1 MSSAK
6 ILLVSGFAVL
16 TAGALSIRGTVTSP
30 KQQELQNTVLNLL
43 ADGSDRLPKPNPPM
57 LVADGSD
64 PLPRPNPPAA
74 DGSDPLPRP
83 NPPTFA

>member
-1 MSSAK
+1 MGSTK

-16 TAGALSIRGTVTSP
+16 MAGALSIRGTVTSP
-30 KQQELQNTVLNLL
+30 KQQPLQTTVLNL
-43 ADGSDRLPKPNPPM
+43 
-57 LVADGSD
+57 V
-64 PLPRPNPPAA
+64 A

>member
-1 MSSAK
+1 MGSTK

-30 KQQELQNTVLNLL
+30 KQRELLNTALHRPVL
-43 ADGSDRLPKPNPPM
+43 
-57 LVADGSD
+57 V
-64 PLPRPNPPAA
+64 A